1 MSRLSNR
8 VSSIVAALAIV
19 FLVVFLVILWTSI
32 NTADTSYPGKSKV
45 TNFTGLH
52 RKLNDNR
59 QLRIHEKIT
68 DQDSDDNYADNNVP
82 DPDVNT
88 QRENLLWKDDLLP
101 KTNGDIE
108 YVIPMKISYN
118 QYEDPPTEA
127 TNARRHHTG
136 HFRHSNAQIWDPHPQ
151 YEFTAFGEKFH
162 LKLKHDNSFISQN
175 IKVTHTSQNKTKWE
189 HPGHQLGCYY
199 TGVVDG
205 DPKSIVSVSLC
216 HGMTG
221 HMKTSSGSYIIKP
234 TTNWSRD
241 KDTSASKSSFE
252 HAIYR
257 VSATRTRSNDV
268 DLPDEVGHNCGLID
282 YDGVEEA
289 PTPLIDDSPNGKI
302 YVGDR
307 RRERRSLSEKNFIDY
322 YPIRD
327 NEEESFRRLKEFT
340 RHEKKYSNQNQL
352 YDRYKK
358 NREDEDDE
366 DEEEEEFEDEDEEM
380 RERNG
385 DNSRD
390 STDMYASWR
399 SRRALPREYFIEIMV
414 VADDKMVDY
423 HGSNL
428 VEYIFVL
435 MSTVSRIY
443 KDPSIGNPI
452 SISLTKIVKTN
463 ELFGTKHSGTDGIAA
478 AEMLKR
484 FCYWQKHNNP
494 DEPSPEHHDA
504 ALLLT
509 RENLCHNPGQRR
521 CDTLGLAELG
531 RMCSPGSSCAIVQD
545 NGLAAA
551 FTIAHE
557 LGHVF
562 NMPHDDDTRCAKF
575 RNRSRVHK
583 VMSRMLDDNTFPWEW
598 SKCSRHYVTEFLEAG
613 YANCLLDEPRDMIRS
628 DAGRLPGED
637 YSENKQCELVFG
649 PGSKICPHIEIDV
662 CKRLWCTA
670 PSWNH
675 QPQCHTQHMPWADGT
690 PCAFGMWCHRGEC
703 VSKRDLIPIDGQWG
717 EWGRYGE
724 CSRTCGGGIK
734 AKRRECNNPSPQNG
748 GNYCVGEHVKYR
760 SCGTK
765 ECLPDSP
772 DFREEQ
778 CAMWNNNNHN
788 VQSLSRDVKWHA
800 KYIKIP
806 QEDRCKLYCQVESNQ
821 YYMLKDKVID
831 GTPCGPDTFH
841 ICVNG
846 HCKQAGCDHVLNS
859 TAELDTCGVCR
870 GDNST
875 CQRITGTYNS
885 SGIYGYSKVT
895 KIPAGSSYID
905 IRQLGWG
912 GLHNDSNYL
921 ALRLGEDG
929 EYILN
934 GNYMVMHKKVIVLPG
949 SAIEYSGP
957 GTVVERLNSSR
968 PVGVDLV
975 LEILSVGDIVP
986 PQITYEYT
994 VPKRI
999 LGSYTW
1005 ILSDWSSCSHMC
1017 KGNKQRR
1024 AECRSTEHK
1033 DVVSD
1038 DYCRREERPQEESQ
1052 LCNTHC
1058 ILQWQLTP
1066 KSECSKHCGPGT
1078 QMVSSRCVQV
1088 ILNSPNQSP
1097 RPLPAYACAHMDR
1110 PSDHRPC
1117 VGPCD
1122 DVRWSYTDWGAC
1134 SATCGGGVQIRTA
1147 NCIDS
1152 NGNQVPENKC
1162 NTSEKILKR
1171 FCNSEPCPQWTF
1183 GEWSP
1188 CSTSCGIGNRLRS
1201 YWCQVENRIVNEI
1214 YCNDLPSAV
1223 SEICNAGPCHHWSTG
1238 EWSSCSVTCGEGT
1251 RRRKVACMN
1260 ADGTSS
1266 DSCAASEEPESF
1278 QTCSRDSCPTASSPP
1293 TIYNSDPT
1301 RSESLDQENEIDSN
1315 RIPIYPIYVWRT
1327 GTFGECSR
1335 SCNGGFKN
1343 RIVQCSSPDTHTS
1356 APDDYCDINL
1366 RPASRMPCNRHACP
1380 LWNTGH
1386 WSQCDADCGEG
1397 YQHRQVRCQSPRGE
1411 IVPDRECNTIDKPKH
1426 VKKCR
1431 NDLDCVTNNHHN
1443 HHNHNNNGK
1452 NNNNNNYNNN
1462 NNNSNSKGQSRR
1474 WRVSNWTPCTKSCG
1488 GGIKVRRVDCIIR
1501 SLNGDVK
1508 EQKVNDE
1515 ECTRFGFNKPKTQ
1528 RPCQRI
1534 PCDFTWKE
1542 GSWSECSA
1550 DCGDGIQRRAVSC
1563 HRINRYGWIDPSP
1576 ADGCPLDKKPKSE
1589 QHCKLQECDDK
1600 YYWTAGTWRKCS
1612 HPCGRKGRQIR
1623 RLFCHDRTGKRVGRF
1638 NCPIEFKPQR
1648 KRKCNQRR
1656 CGPLTC
1662 LEAQRRLKS
1671 TKDGEYTLLIGGK
1684 NMSIFCHH
1692 MATNEP
1698 REYLTLP
1705 AGDRENYAEI
1715 YDKRLNDPN
1724 TCPFDGQRNDSCDCF
1739 DDRGTVSG
1747 RTMFKRVRIDV
1758 AKLIIIATD
1767 YTFSWTKGAK
1777 RVEYG
1782 KAGDCYSRQDCPQ
1795 GRFSIN
1801 LSGTALKLAS
1811 EVTWKPEK
1819 SRAHLAINRITD
1831 QRILGKCGGYCGFC
1845 SPAMDIK
1852 LDISPS

>member
-8 VSSIVAALAIV
+8 VSSIVAALAII

-32 NTADTSYPGKSKV
+32 NTADTSYPGKSQV
-45 TNFTGLH
+45 TNFTGLP
-52 RKLNDNR
+52 RKFNDNGP
-59 QLRIHEKIT
+59 LRIHQEIT
-68 DQDSDDNYADNNVP
+68 DQDSIDNYPDNNLP
-82 DPDVNT
+82 DLDVKGD
-88 QRENLLWKDDLLP
+88 RENLSWKEDILP
-101 KTNGDIE
+101 KTNTNGDIE
-108 YVIPMKISYN
+108 YVIPMKLSYN

-127 TNARRHHTG
+127 TNARRHHSG
-136 HFRHSNAQIWDPHPQ
+136 HFRHFNTQIWDPHPQ
-151 YEFTAFGEKFH
+151 YEFTAFGEKFL

-175 IKVTHTSQNKTKWE
+175 IKVTHTSQNRTKWE

-234 TTNWSRD
+234 TTNRIED
-241 KDTSASKSSFE
+241 KDTANKFSFE

-257 VSATRTRSNDV
+257 VSATRTNSNNV
-268 DLPDEVGHNCGLID
+268 DLPDESGHNCGVID
-282 YDGVEEA
+282 YGTAEDA
-289 PTPLIDDSPNGKI
+289 STPLADETNGKI
-302 YVGDR
+302 QVGDH
-307 RRERRSLSEKNFIDY
+307 RRERRSLSEKNYIDY
-322 YPIRD
+322 YPISD
-327 NEEESFRRLKEFT
+327 NKEERYRRLDEFI
-340 RHEKKYSNQNQL
+340 RHQREYSSRNQL
-352 YDRYKK
+352 YDDRSKK
-358 NREDEDDE
+358 NIEEEDLDEDDE
-366 DEEEEEFEDEDEEM
+366 EEM
-380 RERNG
+380 MT
-385 DNSRD
+385 D
-390 STDMYASWR
+390 SNKESLDINAAWR
-399 SRRALPREYFIEIMV
+399 SRRALPKEYFIEIMV
-414 VADDKMVDY
+414 VADAKMIEL
-423 HGSNL
+423 HGVGL
-428 VEYIFVL
+428 VSYILGL
-435 MSTVSRIY
+435 MNTVSRIF

-452 SISLTKIVKTN
+452 SLSITKIVKI
-463 ELFGTKHSGTDGIAA
+463 EEVFGTRQNGTDGIAA
-478 AEMLKR
+478 AEMLKK

-494 DEPSPEHHDA
+494 DEPSPEHHDV

-509 RENLCHNPGQRR
+509 REDLCHNIGQRR

-531 RMCSPGSSCAIVQD
+531 RMCSPGSSCAIAQD

-557 LGHVF
+557 IGHVF
-562 NMPHDDDTRCAKF
+562 NMPHDDDNRCVKF
-575 RNRSRVHK
+575 RNRSPIHK
-583 VMSRMLDDNTFPWEW
+583 VMSRMLDDKTHPWEW
-598 SKCSRHYVTEFLEAG
+598 SKCSRHYLTEFLESG
-613 YANCLLDEPRDMIRS
+613 KANCLLDEPRDMIRS
-628 DAGRLPGED
+628 DSGRLPGED
-637 YSENKQCELVFG
+637 YSENEQCELVFG
-649 PGSKICPHIEIDV
+649 LGSKICPHIEIDV

-670 PSWNH
+670 PSSSH

-690 PCAFGMWCHRGEC
+690 PCAFGMWCQRGRC
-703 VSKRDLIPIDGQWG
+703 VSKRNLIPIDGQWG
-717 EWGRYGE
+717 EWGRYGP
-724 CSRTCGGGIK
+724 CSRSCGGGIK
-734 AKRRECNNPSPQNG
+734 AKRRECNNPPPQNS
-748 GNYCVGEHVKYR
+748 GNYCIGEHVKYH

-765 ECLPDSP
+765 ECPPGSP

-778 CAMWNNNNHN
+778 CAMWNNHHN
-788 VQSLSRDVKWHA
+788 VQNLSRDVKWHA
-800 KYIKIP
+800 KSIKIP
-806 QEDRCKLYCQVESNQ
+806 QEDRCKLFCQVESNQ
-821 YYMLKDKVID
+821 YYMLNDTVID
-831 GTPCGPDTFH
+831 GTPCGPDTFD

-846 HCKQAGCDHVLNS
+846 HCKQAGCDHVLGSN
-859 TAELDTCGVCR
+859 AKLDTCGVCR

-875 CQRITGTYNS
+875 CQRITGAYNS
-885 SGIYGYSKVT
+885 SGVYGYRKVT
-895 KIPAGSSYID
+895 KIPKGSSYID

-912 GLHNDSNYL
+912 GSHNDSNYL
-921 ALRLGEDG
+921 VLRLGEDG

-968 PVGVDLV
+968 PVGVDLI

-1017 KGNKQRR
+1017 QGNKQRR
-1024 AECRSTEHK
+1024 AECRNTEHK

-1078 QMVSSRCVQV
+1078 QMVSSRCFQV
-1088 ILNSPNQSP
+1088 ILNSPNQSA
-1097 RPLPAYACAHMDR
+1097 RLLRDYACAHLER
-1110 PSDHRPC
+1110 PSDIRPC

-1122 DVRWSYTDWGAC
+1122 DVRWSYSDWGTC
-1134 SATCGGGVQIRTA
+1134 SVTCGGGVQIRTA
-1147 NCIDS
+1147 KCIDS
-1152 NGNQVPENKC
+1152 NGVEVAENTC
-1162 NTSEKILKR
+1162 NASEKILKR
-1171 FCNSEPCPQWTF
+1171 FCGSEACPQWTF

-1188 CSTSCGIGNRLRS
+1188 CSTTCGIGKRLRS
-1201 YWCQVENRIVNEI
+1201 YWCQVENRIVNQV
-1214 YCNDLPSAV
+1214 YCNKLLSAV

-1266 DSCAASEEPESF
+1266 DSCAPSEEPESF
-1278 QTCSRDSCPTASSPP
+1278 QTCSREPCPTITTSPIYSSEP
-1293 TIYNSDPT
+1293 TTPDSF
-1301 RSESLDQENEIDSN
+1301 DQENEIDSN
-1315 RIPIYPIYVWRT
+1315 RIPVYPIYVWRT
-1327 GTFGECSR
+1327 GTFGACSR

-1411 IVPDRECNTIDKPKH
+1411 ILPDRECTTVDKPKH
-1426 VKKCR
+1426 VKKCW
-1431 NDLDCVTNNHHN
+1431 NDLDCVTNNQHN
-1443 HHNHNNNGK
+1443 HNTNTNNNHNHSHNHNHNN
-1452 NNNNNNYNNN
+1452 NNNNNNYD
-1462 NNNSNSKGQSRR
+1462 NNSNSKGQSRR
-1474 WRVSNWTPCTKSCG
+1474 WRVSNWTPC
-1488 GGIKVRRVDCIIR
+1488 
-1501 SLNGDVK
+1501 
-1508 EQKVNDE
+1508 
-1515 ECTRFGFNKPKTQ
+1515 
-1528 RPCQRI
+1528 
-1534 PCDFTWKE
+1534 
-1542 GSWSECSA
+1542 SA
-1550 DCGDGIQRRAVSC
+1550 DCGDGIQRRAVTC
-1563 HRINRYGWIDPSP
+1563 HHINRYGWIDPSP
-1576 ADGCPLDKKPKSE
+1576 AEGCPLDKKPKSE
-1589 QHCKLQECDDK
+1589 QHCKLQRCDDK
-1600 YYWTAGTWRKCS
+1600 YYWTAGPWRKCS

-1623 RLFCHDRTGKRVGRF
+1623 RLFCHDRTGTRVARS
-1638 NCPIEFKPQR
+1638 NCPAEFKPQR

-1684 NMSIFCHH
+1684 NMSIYCHD
-1692 MATNEP
+1692 MGTSEP

-1724 TCPFDGQRNDSCDCF
+1724 TCPFGGQRNDSCDCF
-1739 DDRGTVSG
+1739 DNRGTVSG

-1758 AKLIIIATD
+1758 AKLIIMAND

-1801 LSGTALKLAS
+1801 LTGTALKLAR

-1845 SPAMDIK
+1845 SPAGDMK
-1852 LDISPS
+1852 LEVHPS